1 MSPSSTCDI
10 LSSCRHEAELKEKMA
25 LVSSSKAT
33 EEDLAVM
40 VREHERDRTVL
51 EVQWGG
57 ELRKLRETQR
67 NSYHQWIDGAY
78 KELTSP
84 GGCGM

>member
-1 MSPSSTCDI
+1 MG
-10 LSSCRHEAELKEKMA
+10 

-33 EEDLAVM
+33 EDDLAVM

-67 NSYHQWIDGAY
+67 NSYQQWIDGAY

-84 GGCGM
+84 GRCGLCQTLM